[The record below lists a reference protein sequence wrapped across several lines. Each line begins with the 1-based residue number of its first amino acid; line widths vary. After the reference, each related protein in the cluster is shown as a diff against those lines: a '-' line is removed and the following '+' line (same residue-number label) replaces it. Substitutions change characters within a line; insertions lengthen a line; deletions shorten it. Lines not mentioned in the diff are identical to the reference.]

1 MCLSDRWM
9 NKSVSNYD
17 IILKNTFDILALHK
31 KIALRLESAE
41 VSDKTFRKE
50 RTRNIWIYYMVH
62 SQI

>member
-50 RTRNIWIYYMVH
+50 RTRNI
-62 SQI
+62 